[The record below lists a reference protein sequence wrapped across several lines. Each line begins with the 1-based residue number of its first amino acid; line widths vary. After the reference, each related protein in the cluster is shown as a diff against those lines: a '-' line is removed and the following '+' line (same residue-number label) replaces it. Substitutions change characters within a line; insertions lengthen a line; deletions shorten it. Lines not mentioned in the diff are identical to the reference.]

1 MPTAIVA
8 LLVAASTGSVVLVLA
23 RWMNLMR
30 ARGSSSR
37 LDGCIFGAVGVA
49 AVFAGTGLYLVVWS
63 LLHPEPRGTYGAA
76 LQVGLPLSLALAAA
90 LLAGVA
96 WSVLRRSRL
105 TPVAL
110 LLALLALV
118 ALVPFL

>member
-49 AVFAGTGLYLVVWS
+49 AVLAGTGLYLVVWS

-90 LLAGVA
+90 LLAGAA

-105 TPVAL
+105 TPVARSEEH
-110 LLALLALV
+110 
-118 ALVPFL
+118 